1 MTSKIAVLCMSCSL
15 LVMAEDPGKTSK
27 PPAPT
32 KNVPTVTIP
41 AGAKQVEPY
50 LFRYT
55 DEKGKTWMYRQTPFG
70 VTKFEESAVSQ
81 PAVDEAKPVAVK
93 DLGDSYQF
101 TMGSPFGER
110 KWTRKKT
117 ELTEEERDMVTKAGM
132 TASPAA
138 KPAPAVDAKQ
148 EKH

>member
-1 MTSKIAVLCMSCSL
+1 MIAKIAILCVGCSL
-15 LVMAEDPGKTSK
+15 LVMAEDPGKTNK

-50 LFRYT
+50 LYRYT

-70 VTKFEESAVSQ
+70 VTRFEESAVAQ
-81 PAVDEAKPVAVK
+81 PTQDDAKPVVVK
-93 DLGDSYQF
+93 DLGESYQF

-117 ELTEEERDMVTKAGM
+117 ELTEEERDMVAKAG
-132 TASPAA
+132 A
-138 KPAPAVDAKQ
+138 PAPPASKTAPSVDAKQ
-148 EKH
+148 EKR